1 MEGFDMRAVMP
12 RYQLSNL
19 LLYKHEL
26 LLSKCPLTADWLLIR
41 PLWNEISNEPLN
53 YGSNTEHII
62 SCTYIRPICLIPA
75 VFFCLGSFYLLSLFC
90 LLLPLCPLPHI
101 WLRHRIFLL
110 LFLFLFFVWFFSV
123 QLQREVRKLRVWHGA
138 VPQHR
143 QWGALREL
151 QRQHRRAPL
160 WALQS
165 KPLQEIC
172 WGALPTLQLQ
182 Y

>member
-62 SCTYIRPICLIPA
+62 SCTYIRPVCLIPP
-75 VFFCLGSFYLLSLFC
+75 VFFCLGSFYLLSLFSLS
-90 LLLPLCPLPHI
+90 LLLPLCLHM
-101 WLRHRIFLL
+101 WLLHLIFRL
-110 LFLFLFFVWFFSV
+110 LFLFFFLSCRV

-138 VPQHR
+138 VSQHR

-151 QRQHRRAPL
+151 QRQHWRAPL

-172 WGALPTLQLQ
+172 RGALPTLQLQ